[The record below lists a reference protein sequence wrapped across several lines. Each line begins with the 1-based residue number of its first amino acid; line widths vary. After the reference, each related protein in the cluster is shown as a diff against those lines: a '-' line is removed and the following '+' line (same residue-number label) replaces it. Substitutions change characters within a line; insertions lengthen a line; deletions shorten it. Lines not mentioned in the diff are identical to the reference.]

1 MNSDLTELVFI
12 IDRSGSMAGLE
23 DDTIGGF
30 NSMIARQKQAEGR
43 ACVSTVLFSDRST
56 VIHDRVDLQLVKRLT
71 AAQYTV
77 GGCTALLDAVGQA
90 ISHISDVHRRLS
102 ERERPARTLFVITTD
117 GRENA
122 SRLYNLNQVRHM
134 IERQKACFDWE
145 FLFLGANIDAADA
158 AADIGID
165 RRRAATY
172 RSDSEG
178 TRLNYEVLSDAICSV
193 RACAPIADDWAAP
206 IEADRMRRR

>member
-30 NSMIARQKQAEGR
+30 NAMIARHKQAEGR
-43 ACVSTVLFSDRST
+43 ACVSTVLFSDRSK
-56 VIHDRVDLQLVKRLT
+56 VIHDRVDLKRVKRLT

-172 RSDSEG
+172 CSDSEG

-206 IEADRMRRR
+206 IEADRRRRR

>member
-30 NSMIARQKQAEGR
+30 NAMLARQKQAEGR
-43 ACVSTVLFSDRST
+43 ACVSTVLFSDRSA
-56 VIHDRVDLQLVKRLT
+56 VIHDRVDLKRVKRLT

-90 ISHISDVHRRLS
+90 ISHISGVHRRLS

-117 GRENA
+117 GR
-122 SRLYNLNQVRHM
+122 
-134 IERQKACFDWE
+134 
-145 FLFLGANIDAADA
+145 
-158 AADIGID
+158 
-165 RRRAATY
+165 
-172 RSDSEG
+172 
-178 TRLNYEVLSDAICSV
+178 
-193 RACAPIADDWAAP
+193 
-206 IEADRMRRR
+206 

>member
-30 NSMIARQKQAEGR
+30 NAMIARQKQAEGR
-43 ACVSTVLFSDRST
+43 ACVSTVLFSDRSK
-56 VIHDRVDLQLVKRLT
+56 VIHDRVDLKRVKRLT

-77 GGCTALLDAVGQA
+77 GGCTALLDSVGQA
-90 ISHISDVHRRLS
+90 ISHISGVHRRLS

-165 RRRAATY
+165 RRRSATY

-178 TRLNYEVLSDAICSV
+178 TRLNYEVLSEAISSV
-193 RACAPIADDWAAP
+193 RSCKPLEENWS
-206 IEADRMRRR
+206 RRIDEDYLGRK

>member
-30 NSMIARQKQAEGR
+30 NAMIARQKQAEGR

-90 ISHISDVHRRLS
+90 ISHISGVHRRLS

-172 RSDSEG
+172 CSDSEG

-206 IEADRMRRR
+206 IEADRRRRR